1 MGSKLPPAME
11 AAQLLREKHLL
22 GCTHSRPG
30 PADSGEDLRSPIH
43 IECLYQVS
51 NRWNGDHPV
60 QAVALQRVFRCGSPA
75 LFHGML
81 SGPDS
86 APRCRAASLHEYR
99 VRGGTLLDAG
109 CQSAAVRGA
118 GRDGYSRVLAE
129 KQHVTMKKARR
140 LTFLKVAGFF
150 QARNK
155 GLIAFSE
162 ARASKKHFADR
173 SFLLQ

>member
-60 QAVALQRVFRCGSPA
+60 QAVALQRVFRCASPA

-129 KQHVTMKKARR
+129 KQHVTMKKSPPPYM
-140 LTFLKVAGFF
+140 F
-150 QARNK
+150 K
-155 GLIAFSE
+155 GGGLFPGA
-162 ARASKKHFADR
+162 K
-173 SFLLQ
+173 